1 LSIGYAC
8 LLIGQVNASLSSCRI
23 KYASFENIRRIS
35 SANLSALKS
44 MIDYNRQEK
53 IHLFRISSDIIP
65 FASHQQV
72 NFPWQEEF
80 GEALAGIGDKIKEGN
95 LRVSMH
101 PGQYTIL
108 NSPHP
113 QVVHNAVAD
122 LKYHAEFLDALAA
135 GPESKIILHLGGIY
149 GDKKRAIRSFKENY
163 LRLPEKIKRR
173 LALENDDSNYNLEEV
188 LIISRDLGIPVVF
201 DHLHHQLN
209 PSPGS
214 MDVYEWIHLC
224 CRTWDKSDGKPKI
237 HYSQGRSGGSHGA
250 HSNSIKAREFLDFYY
265 SLPDKNIDI
274 MLEVKDKNLS
284 VIKCI
289 NILDPNLPID
299 RLKREWTRYQ
309 YLILSQSA
317 GKYKEIKEIFK
328 QNKGIE
334 ALSFYYK
341 IDMVRELPEDREQQV
356 IAAQLIW
363 SKLKLDCSLGEKK
376 RYQKLLQGYIEGKV
390 SISSLKRHLFKSARK
405 QNNTDMLK
413 SYYFYL

>member
-135 GPESKIILHLGGIY
+135 GPESKIIFHLGGIY

-309 YLILSQSA
+309 NLILSQSA

-334 ALSFYYK
+334 ALSFYDK

>member
-1 LSIGYAC
+1 M
-8 LLIGQVNASLSSCRI
+8 
-23 KYASFENIRRIS
+23 
-35 SANLSALKS
+35 ANL
-44 MIDYNRQEK
+44 R
-53 IHLFRISSDIIP
+53 FIIP
-65 FASHQQV
+65 
-72 NFPWQEEF
+72 
-80 GEALAGIGDKIKEGN
+80 K
-95 LRVSMH
+95 
-101 PGQYTIL
+101 
-108 NSPHP
+108 
-113 QVVHNAVAD
+113 AD
-122 LKYHAEFLDALAA
+122 
-135 GPESKIILHLGGIY
+135 P
-149 GDKKRAIRSFKENY
+149 
-163 LRLPEKIKRR
+163 
-173 LALENDDSNYNLEEV
+173 
-188 LIISRDLGIPVVF
+188 
-201 DHLHHQLN
+201 
-209 PSPGS
+209 
-214 MDVYEWIHLC
+214 
-224 CRTWDKSDGKPKI
+224 
-237 HYSQGRSGGSHGA
+237 GGSHGA

-334 ALSFYYK
+334 ALSFYDK

-390 SISSLKRHLFKSARK
+390 
-405 QNNTDMLK
+405 
-413 SYYFYL
+413 

>member
-224 CRTWDKSDGKPKI
+224 CRTWGKSDGKPKI

-289 NILDPNLPID
+289 NILDPTLPID

-334 ALSFYYK
+334 ALSFYDK